1 MIVKPRML
9 ITGASGM
16 LGGTLVKYFAADY
29 EVYATSGQPDLPFAT
44 RHLQFDLNSATYEKL
59 ISWSQPDV
67 IIHSAALTNGNQ
79 CDQNPALAL
88 QTNALSLHKLGLS
101 IDSKT
106 RILYI
111 STDAVFPGEAHNS
124 TEKDF
129 TASESVYGKS
139 KELGE
144 FFLALRSQN
153 FTIIRTTIVG
163 VNQLLGRQGFAE
175 WIVNSAKKEER
186 IVLFEDV
193 LFTPISCSSLAQKLS
208 VILDQNLF
216 LNEKVHIGAS
226 EVYSKYD
233 FGIALLEEL
242 DLNTENVDRGR
253 ITDFADRAKRATD
266 QSLDSSFFEE
276 TTGIKL
282 PGLKETVKQLKEDF
296 YE

>member
-1 MIVKPRML
+1 
-9 ITGASGM
+9 M
-16 LGGTLVKYFAADY
+16 LGGTLVKYFAADH
-29 EVYATSGQPDLPFAT
+29 EVYATSGQYDLPYAE
-44 RHLQFDLNSATYEKL
+44 RHLQFDIKSENYEPL

-79 CDQNPALAL
+79 CDQNPELAL
-88 QTNALSLHKLGLS
+88 QTNALPLHKLGLS
-101 IDSKT
+101 VDSKT

-124 TEKDF
+124 TEKDR

-144 FFLALRSQN
+144 FFLELRSQN

-163 VNQLLGRQGFAE
+163 VNQLIGRQGFAE
-175 WIVNSAKKEER
+175 WIVNSARGEER
-186 IVLFEDV
+186 IGLFEDV

-208 VILDQNLF
+208 IVLDQNLF
-216 LNEKVHIGAS
+216 VNENIHIGAS
-226 EVYSKYD
+226 EAYSKYD

-242 DLNTENVDRGR
+242 GLSTKHVDRGR
-253 ITDFADRAKRATD
+253 ITSFTDRAKRATD
-266 QSLDSSFFEE
+266 QSLDSSYFEE
-276 TTGIKL
+276 ATGIKL
-282 PGLKETVKQLKEDF
+282 PGLKETVKQLKEDL

>member
-1 MIVKPRML
+1 MSGKPRML

-16 LGGTLVKYFAADY
+16 LGGTLVKYFAGDY
-29 EVYATSGQPDLPFAT
+29 EVYATSGQSDLPFST
-44 RHLQFDLNSATYEKL
+44 RHLQFDLNSENYEPL

-67 IIHSAALTNGNQ
+67 IIHSAALTNGNY
-79 CDQNPALAL
+79 CDQNPELAL
-88 QTNALSLHKLGLS
+88 QTNSLSLHKLS
-101 IDSKT
+101 SSVDSNT
-106 RILYI
+106 RIIYI

-124 TEKDF
+124 TEKDY
-129 TASESVYGKS
+129 TASDSVYGKS

-144 FFLALRSQN
+144 FFLELRSQN

-163 VNQLLGRQGFAE
+163 VNKLSGRQGFAE
-175 WIVNSAKKEER
+175 WIVNSAKGDEQ
-186 IVLFEDV
+186 IGLFEDV

-208 VILDQNLF
+208 IILEQNLF
-216 LNEKVHIGAS
+216 VNERVHIGAS

-242 DLNTENVDRGR
+242 GLSTKHVDRGQ
-253 ITDFADRAKRATD
+253 ITSFADRAKRAPD
-266 QSLDSSFFEE
+266 QSLDSSYFEK

-296 YE
+296 HE